1 MNSSQSS
8 SSKTQSSSGST
19 PVRRSNRHQKST
31 VPLPDFSPN
40 VSPKKSAV
48 RDGPS
53 GFDPRAMAAKPTRP
67 ARFGLASFQ
76 KSKKL
81 QNESPKE
88 EKLSS
93 VFACTP
99 VKRDDDDQ
107 YQTDEDSSQENRNTN
122 QSEAPDARR
131 AKASDVFRTTP
142 EKAPLGK
149 KDSSQENRNTNQ
161 SEAFDARRAKDSDV
175 FRTTPEKAPP
185 GKKAKFNPFQ
195 QFEVLKP
202 REDVQCE
209 SDSSQDSKPSTP
221 KKKTESAEVID
232 VNSSQESTAKKSA
245 LRTFRKQKSNPME
258 LFSQID
264 KEAEDDEPPTLEVR
278 PGPGKRGTPK
288 KSPRKTPR
296 KRKALDLAKAL
307 KVFATDDKPK
317 DKPST
322 STGE

>member
-1 MNSSQSS
+1 MSSSQSS

-67 ARFGLASFQ
+67 ARFGLTSFQ

-93 VFACTP
+93 VFACTS
-99 VKRDDDDQ
+99 VKQDDDDQ

-131 AKASDVFRTTP
+131 AKA
-142 EKAPLGK
+142 
-149 KDSSQENRNTNQ
+149 
-161 SEAFDARRAKDSDV
+161 SDV

-278 PGPGKRGTPK
+278 PGPGKRDTPK